1 MSRRSDKR
9 EKLARQQRVKD
20 LQWLMA
26 APQGRRIVAELVES
40 SGIGTVSA
48 FTGNS
53 ATIYAMGR
61 YDFVQRFVNE
71 LRAVALA
78 DYRRM
83 EDEAL
88 SAQQIAEQERNL
100 PDDDSGD

>member
-9 EKLARQQRVKD
+9 EKLAKQQRVKD

-26 APQGRRIVAELVES
+26 APQGRRIAAEWIES
-40 SGIGTVSA
+40 SGLGAVSA

-53 ATIYAMGR
+53 ATFYAMGR
-61 YDFVQRFVNE
+61 MDFVQRFVNE
-71 LRAVALA
+71 LRAVALP
-78 DYRRM
+78 DFRRM

-88 SAQQIAEQERNL
+88 SAQSIAEQERNL